1 LGRGLFLCPQNRRR
15 ITQKTAAQWQYAAG
29 KVAQAEI
36 VFRLSHAIVVACD
49 SFLNIPSDIGRRDS
63 ARPAHASIQAKGYPM
78 ADKAAE
84 RVSESPRPPAIL
96 HATFYFLSNPREEAL
111 RRSDHPAS
119 TKCAPTGNRGIA
131 SSFALP
137 EAAGIRHD
145 LSECQWRNLDPL
157 LGIS

>member
-1 LGRGLFLCPQNRRR
+1 MKSVDRYPILWTANSSH
-15 ITQKTAAQWQYAAG
+15 ITALALITRASMATAWQ
-29 KVAQAEI
+29 
-36 VFRLSHAIVVACD
+36 R
-49 SFLNIPSDIGRRDS
+49 S
-63 ARPAHASIQAKGYPM
+63 ARPYHDRLCKSARATPEAQLAEAPLVESIRAEGCPM
-78 ADKAAE
+78 AGTAQELTSGTRSAA
-84 RVSESPRPPAIL
+84 AIL

-131 SSFALP
+131 SLFALP

-145 LSECQWRNLDPL
+145 LSECQWRNLDPS